1 MAINESIK
9 ERLADSEVDVS
20 EVILIDDEAFN
31 KSLIGTTVSG
41 YLCAV
46 YEYNTMVSEY
56 AEFHKIS
63 QEEAADYIC
72 YNINPFPSLL
82 RRKSARYCRFIY
94 GVMDNVNRLVH
105 AVG

>member
-72 YNINPFPSLL
+72 YNIIRSLP
-82 RRKSARYCRFIY
+82 YY
-94 GVMDNVNRLVH
+94 GEKAPVIVDLFTE
-105 AVG
+105 